1 MKQSKLRGMICAGA
15 GAVLLAGG
23 ALAALSSG
31 DSLISLSYLQNTFLP
46 SAQSQAQSAV
56 SSALQETYQ
65 DAQSRL
71 DETAQDYLAKAGGA
85 DSGLYSANFAGRTLE
100 QGDVAQLKTGSGLL
114 AIQGDIQVSHD
125 GTVVDVTAGETV
137 SSGGKLTPGHR
148 YLVAED
154 TTARFTVQSGA
165 ADLGLEGSY
174 SLTQGKAAYPF
185 YDVAADDWYHNAVSY
200 VYQNGIFSGSGA
212 GAFLPESPMDRAM
225 MVTVLFHLA
234 GDPEEERAQ
243 ADATFTDVPAGE
255 WYSSYVSWG
264 AQQGITAGTGSGTF
278 SPTQPVTRQ
287 QVAVLLYNFAGT
299 YLKMDVSQRADLQGY
314 TDLDQ
319 ADDWGLE
326 ALSWAVSQ
334 GIMSSTSSQYLAL
347 NPQGQA
353 KRCEVASMLMNFS
366 QHCMK

>member
-1 MKQSKLRGMICAGA
+1 MTHNGA
-15 GAVLLAGG
+15 
-23 ALAALSSG
+23 
-31 DSLISLSYLQNTFLP
+31 
-46 SAQSQAQSAV
+46 
-56 SSALQETYQ
+56 
-65 DAQSRL
+65 
-71 DETAQDYLAKAGGA
+71 
-85 DSGLYSANFAGRTLE
+85 
-100 QGDVAQLKTGSGLL
+100 
-114 AIQGDIQVSHD
+114 
-125 GTVVDVTAGETV
+125 VVDVTTGEAV
-137 SSGGKLTPGHR
+137 SSGSKLAAGHR

-154 TTARFTVQSGA
+154 TTARFSVQSGA

-174 SLTQGKAAYPF
+174 SLKEGAASYPF
-185 YDVAADDWYHNAVSY
+185 YDVALGDWYHNAVSY

-264 AQQGITAGTGSGTF
+264 AQKGITAGTGSGTF

-299 YLKMDVSQRADLQGY
+299 YLKMDVSQRADLKGY